1 MVALIVSKVNTVV
14 VPITIQNVSSVFQ
27 VITPMHQVKAPVYLA
42 YRVNSMTPLVP
53 LNANFA
59 LKILLPLT
67 KIDKFPATNVL
78 LAVRP
83 KRAAPNV
90 PIAHRVNLKTLS
102 TTKQFAPT
110 APLAL
115 HKVTRIK
122 TVVRNVS
129 KEKKH
134 QREEVVFVHLAIWVH
149 SI

>member
-27 VITPMHQVKAPVYLA
+27 VITLMHQVKAPAYLA
-42 YRVNSMTPLVP
+42 YRVNSTTPLVP

-134 QREEVVFVHLAIWVH
+134 QR
-149 SI
+149 

>member
-1 MVALIVSKVNTVV
+1 
-14 VPITIQNVSSVFQ
+14 
-27 VITPMHQVKAPVYLA
+27 MHQVKAPAYLA
-42 YRVNSMTPLVP
+42 YRVNSTTPLVP

-78 LAVRP
+78 LAVPP

-134 QREEVVFVHLAIWVH
+134 QR
-149 SI
+149 